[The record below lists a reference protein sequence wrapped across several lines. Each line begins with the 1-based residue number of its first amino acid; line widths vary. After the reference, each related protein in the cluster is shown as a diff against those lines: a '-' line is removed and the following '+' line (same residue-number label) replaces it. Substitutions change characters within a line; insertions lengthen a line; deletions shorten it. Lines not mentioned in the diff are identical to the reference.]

1 MDESVRL
8 VKFLAMRAGGPDVH
22 APIKWMIDNMTPE
35 DYRIHRG
42 PPVKVFVEQM
52 LPAEADRSISSLIN
66 SFLHSFVGEK
76 LGKVSFGKVNK
87 S

>member
-8 VKFLAMRAGGPDVH
+8 VKFLAMRAGGPNVH
-22 APIKWMIDNMTPE
+22 APIKLMIDNMTPE

-52 LPAEADRSISSLIN
+52 LPAEADRPISDLIH
-66 SFLHSFVGEK
+66 SFLRGFLKEK
-76 LGKVSFGKVNK
+76 LGKVAFG
-87 S
+87 SIS

>member
-1 MDESVRL
+1 ML
-8 VKFLAMRAGGPDVH
+8 VKYLAMRAGGPDVH
-22 APIKWMIDNMTPE
+22 APIKWLIENMTPE
-35 DYRIHRG
+35 DFRIHRG

-66 SFLHSFVGEK
+66 SFLRGFIGEK